1 MIEEYLI
8 YIKSVRNLSDA
19 TVRSYGNDLHRFEEY
34 LNSPGVSL
42 DEVSIH
48 DVRGF
53 LTELSALGL
62 STATLNRVLSSLR
75 MFYSYLVKHHGWIR
89 NPTIGIRGLKRRRKL
104 PGFLFEEELDSLFM
118 LPEDSFW
125 GLRDRVILE
134 LLYSTGCRISEIVDL
149 DVTEV
154 DFKEGNALIR
164 GKGGR
169 ERLVFIGGP
178 AMDVLKRYV
187 ALRDGYA
194 RSQDNDAV
202 RALILN
208 RQGWRITARGIAYII
223 ARYVQKAGIAKRI
236 SPHTFRHTFATHLLD
251 RGADIRMVQE
261 MLGHS
266 NLSTTQIYTHVGI
279 ERLKKVYE
287 KAHPHA
293 KR

>member
-1 MIEEYLI
+1 MDKKPYRRDKGIETDKE
-8 YIKSVRNLSDA
+8 
-19 TVRSYGNDLHRFEEY
+19 T
-34 LNSPGVSL
+34 PGVS
-42 DEVSIH
+42 IR
-48 DVRGF
+48 RGTRF
-53 LTELSALGL
+53 TVHA
-62 STATLNRVLSSLR
+62 
-75 MFYSYLVKHHGWIR
+75 
-89 NPTIGIRGLKRRRKL
+89 
-104 PGFLFEEELDSLFM
+104 
-118 LPEDSFW
+118 PEDSFW

-149 DVTEV
+149 DITEV
-154 DFKEGNALIR
+154 DFKGGNALIR

-178 AMDVLKRYV
+178 AMDVLKQYA
-187 ALRDGYA
+187 ALRDRYV
-194 RSQDNDAV
+194 RSQDNDAA

-208 RQGWRITARGIAYII
+208 KQGWRITARGIAYII
-223 ARYVQKAGIAKRI
+223 AKYVQQAGIAKRI

-279 ERLKKVYE
+279 DRLKKVYE

-293 KR
+293 KK